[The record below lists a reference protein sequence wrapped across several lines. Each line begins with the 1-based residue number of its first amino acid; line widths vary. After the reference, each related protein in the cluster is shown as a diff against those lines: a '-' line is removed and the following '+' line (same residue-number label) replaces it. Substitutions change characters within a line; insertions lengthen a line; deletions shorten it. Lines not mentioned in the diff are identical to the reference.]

1 MLHETPD
8 VERLIDLPLGC
19 GEGAFWHPGQQ
30 ALYFVDILAPALFR
44 YDPAHGT
51 LRRWDMPSAIGSFGI

>member
-30 ALYFVDILAPALFR
+30 ALYLSTSWRPPCSATIPPTAP
-44 YDPAHGT
+44 
-51 LRRWDMPSAIGSFGI
+51 